1 MMRDAVQKGN
11 AEASSLALLEDRV
24 ALGLG
29 NPQIYGSQL
38 SQTEDGK
45 MILEAMKDQ
54 EKVDKQRKTVNLGP
68 IEEYVSYFGLTWDL
82 EEYKKQLPG
91 YLEKLKRRKK

>member
-11 AEASSLALLEDRV
+11 AKASSLALLEDRV

-45 MILEAMKDQ
+45 LFLEAMIDPDN
-54 EKVDKQRKTVNLGP
+54 VDKRRASVNLGP
-68 IEEYVSYFGLTWDL
+68 IAEYVSYFGLTWDL

-91 YLEKLKRRKK
+91 YLEKLNRRKK